1 MFLRSITKHV
11 KDQNWFAVLLDLFIV
26 VLGILLAFQVTN
38 WNEGRKAKFAEQ
50 AVINQLG
57 LEFASIKTQLEKQ
70 IEVREQWIELI
81 AKLIQTLDGELAE
94 DPTVI
99 KSALDALTATGRVP
113 AQSAA
118 YIQLTSSGDLSQ
130 LSSGALRQALVT
142 YDTRLKRDAFV
153 FPELMSLVVQELQNP
168 GRDINVLG
176 RTRGSAAIDDKP
188 EQISSQSS
196 ILSYDLMT
204 LQQYVPRY
212 EAMYTYHIS
221 LVAVD
226 EVQLELANK
235 VLDLIAVPN

>member
-1 MFLRSITKHV
+1 MILRSLNKHI
-11 KDQNWFAVLLDLFIV
+11 KEQNWFAVFLDFFIV

-38 WNEGRKAKFAEQ
+38 WNEERKAKFAEQ

-94 DPTVI
+94 DPTLI
-99 KSALDALTATGRVP
+99 KSALDATTAAGRVP

-130 LSSGALRQALVT
+130 LSNEALRHALVT
-142 YDTRLKRDAFV
+142 YDTRLKRDAFL
-153 FPELMSLVVQELQNP
+153 FPELMSLVAQELQNP

-176 RTRGSAAIDDKP
+176 RSRGSATIDEKS
-188 EQISSQSS
+188 EQISLPSS
-196 ILSYDLMT
+196 VLSYDLMT

-226 EVQLELANK
+226 EVQLELADK
-235 VLDLIAVPN
+235 VLEMIADPN